1 MGVGAWSRVLLK
13 KFPASTMVGIDHAAK
28 SIAIASQILPQTRSQ
43 VLVANMASLPS
54 IGTFDFIF
62 APGVLCYH
70 RTLNIVREA
79 VDEYLRIL
87 RPGGGFCANLL
98 PESWEMLGS
107 CSTYIPQDFWSTLP
121 NFCWISTES
130 MRTWLLD
137 SKGFKSLSGRYSMCG
152 RKCWLLHPSSTH
164 AQ

>member
-1 MGVGAWSRVLLK
+1 
-13 KFPASTMVGIDHAAK
+13 
-28 SIAIASQILPQTRSQ
+28 
-43 VLVANMASLPS
+43 MASLPS

-121 NFCWISTES
+121 NFCWISTEF
-130 MRTWLLD
+130 L
-137 SKGFKSLSGRYSMCG
+137 GFSFTAAEERHTPCG
-152 RKCWLLHPSSTH
+152 HFAVQPAH
-164 AQ
+164 M